1 MSFQEAKYAQQTSNF
16 PTTLTRH
23 GDRYGLQSDA
33 MNAQDLHQKYH
44 PETPLLLGSKAT
56 YTMGQLPFSTTKE
69 GVAKV
74 LNAWRWDARPR
85 QPREMPTASSGPSR
99 QLKILLT
106 GSMPC
111 KHGDVFITK
120 QQPQKIALPSDQFA
134 VIASKKTL
142 EHLGNQDPW
151 LQTDPWQKPQAQPPS
166 SSHMPAAP
174 PGLFPAQLATM
185 EANVEKK
192 LLSNLQVKASDT
204 TDATM
209 EPSALETRV
218 AQLEQQLSQV
228 HKVGSLQAQIDKQGQ
243 VFGQALDMDKIES
256 LLTKR
261 ARLE

>member
-1 MSFQEAKYAQQTSNF
+1 M
-16 PTTLTRH
+16 L
-23 GDRYGLQSDA
+23 
-33 MNAQDLHQKYH
+33 
-44 PETPLLLGSKAT
+44 
-56 YTMGQLPFSTTKE
+56 
-69 GVAKV
+69 
-74 LNAWRWDARPR
+74 
-85 QPREMPTASSGPSR
+85 
-99 QLKILLT
+99 
-106 GSMPC
+106 C

-192 LLSNLQVKASDT
+192 LLSNLQVKASDA
-204 TDATM
+204 DAT
-209 EPSALETRV
+209 LETRV